1 MSLNEIK
8 KQFRM
13 AGKGHHVIFAIAI
26 LMKHTRSAKNDIDG
40 HMSENGG
47 TCQFTKLCRSE
58 EECVSGLQLMSKEG
72 RIN

>member
-1 MSLNEIK
+1 MSLNEMK
-8 KQFRM
+8 KECQI
-13 AGKGHHVIFAIAI
+13 AGKGHNVTFEIAI
-26 LMKHTRSAKNDIDG
+26 LMIHMCAAKNDIDG
-40 HMSENGG
+40 HVPENGG